1 MIRWKKDAVFLSV
14 VVVVVFI
21 LVWALNTRT
30 NCGKQRVS
38 QLVTINQDMD
48 DWDEED
54 DDKKTKSWEERVT
67 YF

>member
-1 MIRWKKDAVFLSV
+1 MGKKTEVLLSLAV
-14 VVVVVFI
+14 I
-21 LVWALNTRT
+21 LCEFEHWIHEQ

-38 QLVTINQDMD
+38 QLVVTTNQDTD
-48 DWDEED
+48 DWDEWDEED